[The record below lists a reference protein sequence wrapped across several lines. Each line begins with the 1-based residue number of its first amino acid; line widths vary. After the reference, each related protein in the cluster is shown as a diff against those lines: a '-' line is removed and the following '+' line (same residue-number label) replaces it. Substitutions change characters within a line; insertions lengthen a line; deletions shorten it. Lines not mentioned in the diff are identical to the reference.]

1 MDLFWAGLVVGVAIG
16 WLSVW
21 LRNSG
26 IRMQWENRLAFMRK
40 AMREP
45 GPDSDRLESRSGSPW
60 KH

>member
-1 MDLFWAGLVVGVAIG
+1 MDFWMGLVVGVAIG

-26 IRMQWENRLAFMRK
+26 IRMQWESRLAFMRK
-40 AMREP
+40 AMREHDHRDP
-45 GPDSDRLESRSGSPW
+45 DRLESRSGSPW